1 MLTAE
6 TVVALVVSGLVVGF
20 INTLAAG
27 ATVISMTLYMA
38 LGMPILDASGTN
50 RISVVLQN
58 LVGSLTFR
66 KESLLDMRQALKLS
80 VPIVVGVL
88 IGAQFSM
95 MVSDR
100 IFHICFAAGLVVMA
114 CMLVLKPSA
123 WLKGRKGGVVSM
135 SPLHFFLLVLAG
147 FYGGSVYVGVGYFF
161 IAIFVLGLGYDLM
174 RANAMKGFM
183 AFVTTPFSLV
193 VFMMHGHVNYTWG
206 LVHAAGNIIGSYIAA
221 RYARTLGTGFMRW
234 LLISLIFITIL
245 DVFGAIDLG
254 RCLSAFMSPSF
265 GF

>member
-1 MLTAE
+1 MLTGE
-6 TVVALVVSGLVVGF
+6 IIVALILSGVVVGF

-66 KESLLDMRQALKLS
+66 KESLLDIKQAWKLS
-80 VPIVVGVL
+80 IPIVIGVL

-100 IFHICFAAGLVVMA
+100 IFHICFAGGLVIMA
-114 CMLVLKPSA
+114 CMLLLKPSV
-123 WLKGRKGGVVSM
+123 WLKGRKGGIVPM
-135 SPLHFFLLVLAG
+135 TPLHFLLLIMAG
-147 FYGGSVYVGVGYFF
+147 FYGGSIYVGVGYFF
-161 IAIFVLGLGYDLM
+161 IAIFVMGLGYDLM

-193 VFMMHGHVNYTWG
+193 VFMMHGHVNYSWG
-206 LVHAAGNIIGSYIAA
+206 LIHAIGNIIGSYVAA

-234 LLISLIFITIL
+234 LLIILILITIL
-245 DVFGAIDLG
+245 DVFKVIDL
-254 RCLSAFMSPSF
+254 SHWIATFISS
-265 GF
+265 